1 MIGGKNTIKNSKIQ
15 FNILKSSHREYIDTF
30 PINNKLGLTRDNYL
44 VQKTLKIM
52 LVSRLV
58 LLSVAD
64 LPCFDYRTQIT

>member
-44 VQKTLKIM
+44 VQQTLKM
-52 LVSRLV
+52 RSGLEVV
-58 LLSVAD
+58 LLYVAD